1 MKILFLG
8 DVVGLSGCRKITN
21 DLLDQIQKNNI
32 DFVIINA
39 ENADDTGVGLTK
51 EICQNFFENG
61 VDNFDCGSEMSS
73 HVSKWKYFLIRS
85 TTALRKMS
93 GLLKMPKIIV

>member
-32 DFVIINA
+32 TLDFNA
-39 ENADDTGVGLTK
+39 FQK
-51 EICQNFFENG
+51 
-61 VDNFDCGSEMSS
+61 
-73 HVSKWKYFLIRS
+73 
-85 TTALRKMS
+85 
-93 GLLKMPKIIV
+93 